1 MLFKRI
7 YATVGTVYYKGKK
20 WNAIHTE
27 SKLASR
33 ALCCLWF
40 LVLIFWARG
49 SRAYRHQCPGEP
61 QLEVASGLCGA
72 TQDLKLWSLQAAL
85 PSCIPMG
92 GNFIG
97 VKLRGLRER
106 RGRGQ
111 VWRIRLV
118 ATTKTNTPVS
128 LRGHI
133 SFLLLFLPLGRVIP
147 FLTFERMIMIR
158 QRTYQILPTFT
169 ASNNKIA

>member
-20 WNAIHTE
+20 WNVIHTE
-27 SKLASR
+27 SKLASK

-49 SRAYRHQCPGEP
+49 SRACRHQCPGEP

-85 PSCIPMG
+85 PSCIPIG
-92 GNFIG
+92 RNFIG
-97 VKLRGLRER
+97 VKLTEVW
-106 RGRGQ
+106 GRGGDAGRYGELTWSLLQ
-111 VWRIRLV
+111 KQTHLWAYV
-118 ATTKTNTPVS
+118 AIFLFFCFFCPWVGLFPS
-128 LRGHI
+128 LH
-133 SFLLLFLPLGRVIP
+133 LN
-147 FLTFERMIMIR
+147 EW
-158 QRTYQILPTFT
+158 
-169 ASNNKIA
+169 

>member
-49 SRAYRHQCPGEP
+49 SRACRHQCPGEP

-97 VKLRGLRER
+97 VKLTEVW
-106 RGRGQ
+106 GRGGDMGRYGELSWSLLQ
-111 VWRIRLV
+111 KQTHLWAYV
-118 ATTKTNTPVS
+118 AILLFFCFFCPWVGLFPSLHLSKIKTNDNDTPKNVS
-128 LRGHI
+128 D
-133 SFLLLFLPLGRVIP
+133 
-147 FLTFERMIMIR
+147 
-158 QRTYQILPTFT
+158 
-169 ASNNKIA
+169 IAYFYCK

>member
-20 WNAIHTE
+20 WNVIHTE
-27 SKLASR
+27 SKLASK

-49 SRAYRHQCPGEP
+49 SRACRHQCPGEP

-92 GNFIG
+92 RNFIG
-97 VKLRGLRER
+97 VKLTEVW
-106 RGRGQ
+106 GRGGDAGRYGELTWSLLQ
-111 VWRIRLV
+111 KQTHLWAYV
-118 ATTKTNTPVS
+118 AIFLFFCFFCPWVGLFPS
-128 LRGHI
+128 LH
-133 SFLLLFLPLGRVIP
+133 LN
-147 FLTFERMIMIR
+147 EW
-158 QRTYQILPTFT
+158 
-169 ASNNKIA
+169 